1 MDGGVLS
8 VPFDKLNLF
17 YEKYIEA
24 VKKGEKLFIVEQKS
38 DTYNFFVDLDYKGEK
53 SLPIDETKEICK
65 IICDKVKRHGGKDCL
80 ISVAPPKKS
89 GSKIKTGIH
98 LNWHGMVVDQV
109 SAIALR
115 EHILV
120 ALTRAKGSYDWNEIV
135 DSSVYGNVS
144 RRARGSGFRMPWS
157 LKMVK
162 HDTCGG
168 QGCEECNWKKKVE
181 QLAYLP
187 LFVYKHGP
195 LSTILN
201 ITPDPD
207 VELLKMAAVRTNEP
221 QNTFVESPSTLVKEG
236 SFTVA
241 QMKDEVES
249 DEIKSLVE
257 NFIQKNMEGQKYALV
272 TKMYKNKNTY
282 FVSTTS
288 RYCENL
294 KREHG
299 SNHVWFYISGRVI
312 AQKCFCRCE
321 TLQGRRDGFC
331 KDFYGRK
338 HELPLSITEKLY
350 SNKEEIKHC
359 PEIKKIV
366 EKTQTNQHE
375 AKELLEKFINRWMKG
390 QTNTKVIHVKK
401 DGANFVVLTTSDFCE
416 TINGVHPGSTMSYV
430 IKKKQITQK
439 CPMCKKN
446 TSRTHELTPNV
457 LKVLK
462 Q

>member
-1 MDGGVLS
+1 
-8 VPFDKLNLF
+8 
-17 YEKYIEA
+17 
-24 VKKGEKLFIVEQKS
+24 
-38 DTYNFFVDLDYKGEK
+38 
-53 SLPIDETKEICK
+53 
-65 IICDKVKRHGGKDCL
+65 
-80 ISVAPPKKS
+80 
-89 GSKIKTGIH
+89 
-98 LNWHGMVVDQV
+98 
-109 SAIALR
+109 
-115 EHILV
+115 
-120 ALTRAKGSYDWNEIV
+120 
-135 DSSVYGNVS
+135 
-144 RRARGSGFRMPWS
+144 
-157 LKMVK
+157 
-162 HDTCGG
+162 
-168 QGCEECNWKKKVE
+168 
-181 QLAYLP
+181 
-187 LFVYKHGP
+187 
-195 LSTILN
+195 
-201 ITPDPD
+201 
-207 VELLKMAAVRTNEP
+207 
-221 QNTFVESPSTLVKEG
+221 
-236 SFTVA
+236 
-241 QMKDEVES
+241 MKDEVES

-299 SNHVWFYISGRVI
+299 SNHVWFYISGRII

-338 HELPLSITEKLY
+338 HELPPSITEKLY

-366 EKTQTNQHE
+366 EKPQTNQHD

-401 DGANFVVLTTSDFCE
+401 DGANFMVLTTSEFCE

-439 CPMCKKN
+439 CPICKKN